1 MTLTVVLL
9 CGMQGSNHIMFVLDT
24 YTIQRLILDLDEWT
38 YRTYFLYI
46 YSVHK
51 KTKPDNF
58 CTTILFRTHE
68 IL

>member
-46 YSVHK
+46 YRVHK

-58 CTTILFRTHE
+58 CTILFRTDE